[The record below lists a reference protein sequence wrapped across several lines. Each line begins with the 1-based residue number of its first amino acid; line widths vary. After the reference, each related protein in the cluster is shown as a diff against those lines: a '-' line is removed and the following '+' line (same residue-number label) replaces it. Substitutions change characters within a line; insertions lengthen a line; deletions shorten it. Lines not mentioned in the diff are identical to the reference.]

1 MSVPLRLLLVEDSED
16 DILLIVRELRR
27 GGYNL
32 VYQRVDTDAAMNAA
46 LDGKQ
51 LDIIIADYA
60 MPQFSGIAAL
70 HLFKEKGLDVPFI
83 IVSGTIGEDVAVAAM
98 KAGAHDYLHKD
109 NLARLVPAV
118 ERELREAKVRR
129 ERAAAFEQIREQ
141 AALLDVTQDAIIV
154 QDLAGHICYWNK
166 SAERLY
172 GWSAGEAVGHKAS
185 QLLFAKVSSD
195 ALPLTPDSS
204 LLIQKGEWQGE
215 FYQVTKDSQEI
226 IVESRW
232 KLMRDQEGQPKS
244 ILVVN
249 TDITQKKQLETQFLR
264 AQRLESIGTLAGGI
278 AHDLNNVLSP
288 ILMGLEIIKMKLP
301 DPESQKLLATLESST
316 QRGADIVRQVLA
328 FARGLEGRHGNLQLK
343 HLIQEILQMAQET
356 FPKSIDIVAHTPKD
370 LWVIS
375 GDATQLQQVLL
386 NLCVNARDAMP
397 HGGTLTIKTENV
409 WLDEYYARMN
419 IEAKAGPYVVL
430 TVSDNGMGIPPGIID
445 KIFEP
450 FFTTKPIGQGTG
462 LGLSTV
468 MAIVR
473 SHGGFVNVYTEL
485 GKGTSFKVY
494 LPADANRELDELE
507 VEEDWMPSGGGELV
521 LVVDDEASIRD
532 IAKQTLETFG
542 YRVMTADD
550 GTEAV
555 ALFVQHKDEIK
566 VTLVDMKM
574 PIMDGFSTIRALRK
588 IDPHV
593 KIIAA
598 SGLAVGGG
606 LGADS
611 ASFNAQAV
619 LSKPYT
625 ADNLL
630 KTLYRVLSTC

>member
-1 MSVPLRLLLVEDSED
+1 MSIPLRLLLVEDSED
-16 DILLIVRELRR
+16 DILLIMRELRR

-32 VYQRVDTDAAMNAA
+32 IHERVDTDVA
-46 LDGKQ
+46 LKIALQRQQWDM
-51 LDIIIADYA
+51 IIADYA

-70 HLFKEKGLDVPFI
+70 HLLKKEGLDLPFI

-98 KAGAHDYLHKD
+98 KAGAHDYLQKD

-118 ERELREAKVRR
+118 ERELREAMVRR
-129 ERAAAFEQIREQ
+129 ERAAAFEYIREQ
-141 AALLDVTQDAIIV
+141 AALLDVAQDAIIV

-172 GWSAGEAVGHKAS
+172 GWTAREAIGQKAS
-185 QLLFAKVSSD
+185 ELMFANVSSEP
-195 ALPLTPDSS
+195 LPFTSES
-204 LLIQKGEWQGE
+204 TLLIHKGEWQGE
-215 FYQVTKDSQEI
+215 FYQVTKGSQEI

-232 KLMRDQEGQPKS
+232 KLMRDADGQPKS

-249 TDITQKKQLETQFLR
+249 TDITQKKQLERQFLR
-264 AQRLESIGTLAGGI
+264 TQRLESIGTLAGGI
-278 AHDLNNVLSP
+278 AHDLNNVLAP
-288 ILMGLEIIKMKLP
+288 ILMGLEIIKMRLP
-301 DPESQKLLATLESST
+301 DPESQELLTTLESST
-316 QRGADIVRQVLA
+316 KRGADIVRQILA
-328 FARGLEGRHGNLQLK
+328 FARGLEGKHANLQVK
-343 HLIQEILQMAQET
+343 HLVQEIVQMAKET
-356 FPKSIDIVAHTPKD
+356 FPKSIEIVVQTPKD

-375 GDATQLQQVLL
+375 GDGTQLQQVLL

-397 HGGTLTIKTENV
+397 NGGTLKIETENV
-409 WLDEYYARMN
+409 WLDEYYACMN
-419 IEAKAGPYVVL
+419 LEAKAGPYVVL
-430 TVSDNGMGIPPGIID
+430 TVSDNGTGISPELIN

-462 LGLSTV
+462 LGLSTAI
-468 MAIVR
+468 AIVR
-473 SHGGFVNVYTEL
+473 SHGGFVKVYSEM

-494 LPADANRELDELE
+494 LPTAAINELDQLE
-507 VEEDWMPSGGGELV
+507 VEEDDMPSGGGELV

-550 GTEAV
+550 GTDAV
-555 ALFVQHKDEIK
+555 ALYVQHKDEIR
-566 VTLVDMKM
+566 VAIVDMKM

-588 IDPHV
+588 INPQL

-598 SGLAVGGG
+598 SGLTFGDKS
-606 LGADS
+606 GAES

-619 LSKPYT
+619 LPKPYT
-625 ADNLL
+625 AENLL
-630 KTLYRVLSTC
+630 KTLYRVLSTY